1 MATKQPSAKI
11 KNQDKNRKNT
21 QSNIET
27 ANKSQNSVRTR
38 KLSRRTQKKVDKSI
52 KRTNKLPAAWTIFG
66 RSVAHLWR
74 YKKLFAGIL
83 IVFGICNLLLVKGIA
98 GNFQLTAVRD
108 SIKTAFGDSIST
120 WSTTVTLFGLLIGS
134 TSRTNGESG
143 SVYQLFLLLIISL
156 ALIWALRRTYEKPVK
171 LRIRDSFYKGMYPF
185 IPLLLVLLVIM
196 LQLLPM
202 LITSSLYGIVQSGA
216 LANNLAEKTAWLVLL
231 LAGTG
236 LTVYMLSASV
246 FAIYIV
252 TLPDMTPIRALRAA
266 RKLVKFRRVAVI
278 RKILFLPLAILLA
291 ATLIFLPLVYVL
303 PVAAEALYL
312 VASIFL
318 LGIIHSYGYALY
330 RELL

>member
-1 MATKQPSAKI
+1 
-11 KNQDKNRKNT
+11 
-21 QSNIET
+21 
-27 ANKSQNSVRTR
+27 
-38 KLSRRTQKKVDKSI
+38 
-52 KRTNKLPAAWTIFG
+52 
-66 RSVAHLWR
+66 
-74 YKKLFAGIL
+74 
-83 IVFGICNLLLVKGIA
+83 
-98 GNFQLTAVRD
+98 
-108 SIKTAFGDSIST
+108 
-120 WSTTVTLFGLLIGS
+120 LFGLLIGS